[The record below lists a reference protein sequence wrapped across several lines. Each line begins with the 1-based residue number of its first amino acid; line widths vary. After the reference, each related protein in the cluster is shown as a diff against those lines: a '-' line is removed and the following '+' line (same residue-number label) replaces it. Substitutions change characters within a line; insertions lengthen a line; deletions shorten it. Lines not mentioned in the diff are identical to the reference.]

1 MHDPYIMH
9 KLAMRTFTTLT
20 TILTLASVASAATTE
35 TYQLEKTHADL
46 LFSINHAGFTEKHG
60 SFREFDA
67 TLYYDRSKRE
77 NSRITVTVQTRSL
90 DTAFPARDE
99 DVRGEA
105 FLDVTRYPEM
115 RFESTKVT
123 LGGHGAL
130 RIDGSLTLRGITRPL
145 TLQAHLNKE
154 GPNAFDHRPTL
165 GFSAMG
171 SIRRSDFGMSKFLP
185 LIGDIVSIT
194 IEVEFNRPAK
204 DTE

>member
-1 MHDPYIMH
+1 MHNLSMGA
-9 KLAMRTFTTLT
+9 LTTLT
-20 TILTLASVASAATTE
+20 TILALASAASAATAE
-35 TYQLEKTHADL
+35 TYQLEKSHADL

-67 TLYYDRSKRE
+67 TLYYDRSKPE
-77 NSRITVTVQTRSL
+77 NSRITVTVLTRSL

-99 DVRGEA
+99 DVRGKA
-105 FLDVTRYPEM
+105 FLDVARYPEM

-123 LGGHGAL
+123 LIGQGAL

-154 GPNAFDHRPTL
+154 GPNPFDHRPTL

-171 SIRRSDFGMSKFLP
+171 SLRRSDFGMLKFLP
-185 LIGDIVSIT
+185 LIGDTVSIT
-194 IEVEFNRPAK
+194 IEFEFNRPAK
-204 DTE
+204 DSE